1 MKIHNILLGV
11 TLMFTAAASIAA
23 ETYKEAWANGYKEY
37 KAQKYKEALATFSEA
52 VKLSKTPAEKYNSM
66 MYQGYSLRYLRKY
79 TDAAKVYEDLL
90 KVDKLSASQKNSA
103 FSQYLHNVLWSKN
116 YKTLFAVV
124 EKTLADEK
132 APKGYKTTCA
142 YLASVASG
150 YQKKYEDK
158 IKWAQKLQELNPSG
172 TWYNRGLIFQAQ
184 GLKSLKKYNE
194 AEVVL
199 SKEAIGKMQP
209 SRQGEAC
216 LELGHI
222 KSYAKKYDEA
232 AVEYAAVYENP
243 KANPYHKGMAI
254 VYVIEKLNSA
264 GKPDEAAVWI
274 EKVDTIKNKYW
285 KARGFLRAAQLLQKQ
300 GKLKEAKTKWEQCLK
315 AGKWFKKDADKQIA
329 LINKK
334 LNDQ

>member
-1 MKIHNILLGV
+1 MKMHNILLGV

-23 ETYKEAWANGYKEY
+23 ETYKEAWANGYNEY
-37 KAQKYKEALATFSEA
+37 KAKKYKEALAAFGEA
-52 VKLSKTPAEKYNSM
+52 VKLAKTPAEKYNSM

-79 TDAAKVYEDLL
+79 TDAIKVYEDLL
-90 KVDKLSASQKNSA
+90 KVDKLSESQKNNA
-103 FSQYLHNVLWSKN
+103 FSQYLHNFYYSKN
-116 YKTLFAVV
+116 YKELFSIV
-124 EKTLADEK
+124 EKNFADEK
-132 APKGYKTTCA
+132 ASKGVKTTCA
-142 YLASVASG
+142 YLACLASSN
-150 YQKKYEDK
+150 KRKYDDK
-158 IKWAQKLQELNPSG
+158 IKWAKKLQELNPSG
-172 TWYNRGLIFQAQ
+172 TWYNRGLIYQAQ
-184 GLKSLKKYNE
+184 GLRSLKKYKE
-194 AEVVL
+194 AEAVL
-199 SKEAIGKMQP
+199 SKEAISKMP
-209 SRQGEAC
+209 LSRQGEAS

-232 AVEYAAVYENP
+232 VVEYTAVYENP
-243 KANPYHKGMAI
+243 KANSYHKGLAI

-315 AGKWFKKDADKQIA
+315 TGKWFKKDADKQIA

-334 LNDQ
+334 LNAK